1 MKSLESGFSW
11 FSRWCVESQ
20 ANFGFVVA
28 TSLVALV
35 GGGPRAVVST
45 AASHARGRGSISGF
59 SGLKKNVSSPSTR
72 KTQDSGEHP

>member
-28 TSLVALV
+28 LV
-35 GGGPRAVVST
+35 GGGPRVVVST
-45 AASHARGRGSISGF
+45 AAFHARVRGSFPGF

-72 KTQDSGEHP
+72 KTQYSGEPL